1 MQLCFLDAYFYAQS
15 IQIFSIPFNLGC
27 QSFSQLLVTSFR
39 SLKPYYKRF
48 QLLTSSDLQLT
59 REKSMLQRSVNQQ
72 MVTSIYM
79 AYWYAIQQLTIKK
92 KKKRKSEQFAL
103 SLKKHQ
109 ITISE
114 LLSKINSK
122 DSYLL
127 LSINQTKE
135 VTGEYVQDQKQG
147 CVIRTGKEQKL
158 RRLRRIQASPS

>member
-92 KKKRKSEQFAL
+92 KSEQFAL

-147 CVIRTGKEQKL
+147 CAIRTGKEQKL